1 MSPEEFAE
9 LTATRGVH
17 YFVLSMSTA
26 ALDAEIA
33 EDFSHRMTSM
43 LIALVAAMGLGAAW
57 FYLDR
62 SSALKNRLSH
72 ASETNLLLKES
83 NTAAAGLAHE
93 TRNPLNIIR
102 GLAQIISKDA
112 GTPDH
117 VRTQSLDITE
127 EVDRV
132 TARLNQFL
140 EYSKP
145 FEVRPAS
152 VNLLAV
158 ARDVA
163 RTLESDAEDK
173 SIRFAFL
180 GPEIMIEA
188 DESLLRQ
195 VIFNLLLNA
204 VQAVGEEGTIGVVT
218 DKISRDRAYFDVRD
232 SGPGVPVEER
242 EEIFRPYFTTS
253 EQGTGLGL
261 TIVRQIVLAHNWTI
275 EYLPGEPQGS
285 AFRVDGLEVI

>member
-9 LTATRGVH
+9 LIATRGVH

-33 EDFSHRMTSM
+33 EDYSHRITSV
-43 LIALVAAMGLGAAW
+43 LIALVAAMGLGSAW

-62 SSALKNRLSH
+62 SSALENRLSH

-117 VRTQSLDITE
+117 VRKQSLDITE

-145 FEVRPAS
+145 FEVRPTS

-173 SIRFAFL
+173 SIRFEFS
-180 GPEIMIEA
+180 GPDITIKA

-204 VQAVGEEGTIGVVT
+204 VQAVGQEGTIEVVT
-218 DKISRDRAYFDVRD
+218 EKASRDRAHFDVRD
-232 SGPGVPVEER
+232 SGPGVPVER
-242 EEIFRPYFTTS
+242 RDEIFRPYFTTS

-261 TIVRQIVLAHNWTI
+261 TIVRQIVLAHQWMI
-275 EYLPGEPQGS
+275 EYLPGEQQGS
-285 AFRVDGLEVI
+285 VFRVDGLEVI